1 MAKDTPN
8 NKKGNRKVR
17 KKIDESEASLI
28 SAIITKLKPDQ
39 IVVILFTVA
48 VLLLGY
54 YIVTSKMDEIMRK
67 INTISNISPCV
78 VRGPTEHAKKDNRK
92 LITGG
97 EGDYSYEEPN

>member
-8 NKKGNRKVR
+8 NKKGKRKVR

-39 IVVILFTVA
+39 IVAILFTIA

-54 YIVTSKMDEIMRK
+54 YIVTSKMDEMMRK
-67 INTISNISPCV
+67 LDAMQNASPCV
-78 VRGPTEHAKKDNRK
+78 VKSPPEYTKKDNRK

-97 EGDYSYEEPN
+97 EGDYSYEVPN